1 MNKNNIDNKI
11 PIYKISSKKKM
22 IEYYDNWTI
31 KNKYNQD
38 MVNWK
43 YVAPKNTVNLFIKF
57 AKNKKM
63 KILDAGCGTGLVGVE
78 LIKKGFT
85 NTIGVDFSKSML
97 KLIPKKIYKSIEL
110 IDLNKKLYFKNNSF
124 DAVICVGTFT
134 YGHVKANAL
143 DEFIRIIKKNGIICF
158 TINEGIYFKY
168 KFNKKIEEFS
178 NKKIWRV
185 LKLLKS
191 SYIIN
196 KKVDSWLC
204 IAKIL

>member
-1 MNKNNIDNKI
+1 MNKKNIDKKI

-31 KNKYNQD
+31 NNKYNQD
-38 MVNWK
+38 MINWK
-43 YVAPKNTVNLFIKF
+43 YVAPKNAVNLFSKF
-57 AKNKKM
+57 TKNKKQ

-78 LIKKGFT
+78 LMKKGFT
-85 NTIGVDFSKSML
+85 NTIGADFSKSML
-97 KLIPKKIYKSIEL
+97 NLVPKKLYKSLEL
-110 IDLNKKLYFKNNSF
+110 IDLNKKLDFKNNSF

-134 YGHVKANAL
+134 YGHVKANTL
-143 DEFIRIIKKNGIICF
+143 NEFIRITKKDGVICF

-168 KFNKKIEEFS
+168 KFDEKIKELS
-178 NKKIWRV
+178 NKKIWKI
-185 LKLLKS
+185 LKFLKS